1 MGVNR
6 STANTET
13 LSDITLT
20 VSPNEFETS
29 AGYVSA
35 VTGAVGVNTP
45 DPTDGTFEISDVA
58 VRNIGAGNPR
68 GNLNTTMWSV
78 YGTPGY
84 GTPQFYRE
92 GSRVYID
99 GLLELNA
106 GEVYLFG
113 TRPTIFTLP
122 AGFRPLKN
130 ERFRI
135 TCWVSR
141 VNALVTGALE
151 QWTSASCLIESD
163 GEVKLEG
170 ASANSSGAQMQGTIG
185 SDGFYRSG
193 SISGDWSGNYI
204 SFSGV
209 NFRCT
214 D

>member
-6 STANTET
+6 STTNTDT

-20 VSPNEFETS
+20 VSPNEFETPTYA
-29 AGYVSA
+29 AG

-45 DPTDGTFEISDVA
+45 NPIDGTFEISDVA
-58 VRNIGAGNPR
+58 VRNIGAGTSN
-68 GNLNTTMWSV
+68 GNLSGDWSV

-92 GSRVYID
+92 GSRIYID
-99 GLLELNA
+99 GHLELDA
-106 GEVYLFG
+106 GEVYSLS

-122 AGFRPLKN
+122 TNFRPLKN

-141 VNALVTGALE
+141 VNGTVGAANE
-151 QWTSASCLIESD
+151 QWTSATCVVQSNGQVKIESVSANAS
-163 GEVKLEG
+163 GNQNSG
-170 ASANSSGAQMQGTIG
+170 ASLG
-185 SDGFYRSG
+185 SDGFYRTG

-204 SFSGV
+204 SFSGI